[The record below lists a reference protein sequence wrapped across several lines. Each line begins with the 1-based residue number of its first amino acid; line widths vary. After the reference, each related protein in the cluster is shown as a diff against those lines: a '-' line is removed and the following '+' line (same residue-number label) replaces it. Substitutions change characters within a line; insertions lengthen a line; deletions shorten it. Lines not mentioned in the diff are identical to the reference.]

1 MTFPKYIRMNFNNM
15 TDKVM
20 AIKAVR
26 SLAGLSLKEA
36 KDLVDSEASLGFGTV
51 PINVKDEEW
60 SGRTAEQVYN
70 AAICDLLDAKVL
82 LQFPTANNTPQ
93 SDKLKEDLEELLILA
108 VRCQQYEL
116 ARSLINHAE
125 IINRV

>member
-1 MTFPKYIRMNFNNM
+1 MTFPKSIRMNFNHITN
-15 TDKVM
+15 KVV

-26 SLAGLSLKEA
+26 SLAGLGLKEA
-36 KDLVDSEASLGFGTV
+36 KELVESEASLGFGTV
-51 PINVKDEEW
+51 PINVKDEDW

-70 AAICDLLDAKVL
+70 TAICDLLDANVQ
-82 LQFPTANNTPQ
+82 LQFPTANDTPQ
-93 SDKLKEDLEELLILA
+93 SDKLKKDLEELLILA

-125 IINRV
+125 KLNHD